1 MCSKH
6 TLRVNTE
13 LLGLDS
19 VVGAP
24 QPLKHM
30 PMDHPALT
38 GTYNQCCHF
47 PAGRQPS
54 WHPADAF
61 QPCLPPHPRLP
72 TQPLPL
78 QACPARCGPLVIKAR
93 ASCCALLPYGIQLMP
108 LTPPPPSTPPPL
120 ATLPLQACPVPC
132 GPRLSAN
139 RSAWQVALM
148 LSSVP
153 VLTSWLEKLVG
164 KLCKPWQYRLL
175 RVAHLV
181 MTASA
186 SCCALLPLSLIHIS
200 EPTRQP

>member
-1 MCSKH
+1 MLLCMH
-6 TLRVNTE
+6 RLNMWRRVDRQAE
-13 LLGLDS
+13 GL
-19 VVGAP
+19 GAP

-54 WHPADAF
+54 WHPADAL

-93 ASCCALLPYGIQLMP
+93 GLLLRPAALWHSADAFDH
-108 LTPPPPSTPPPL
+108 PPPSTPPPL
-120 ATLPLQACPVPC
+120 ATQPLPLQACPVPC

-153 VLTSWLEKLVG
+153 VLQAGLRSWWVS
-164 KLCKPWQYRLL
+164 C
-175 RVAHLV
+175 
-181 MTASA
+181 ASHG
-186 SCCALLPLSLIHIS
+186 SIVYCGW
-200 EPTRQP
+200 PTL